1 MRIVFTSDCH
11 GKLTKIPALPDG
23 DVFVMAGDILPNFT
37 RAPHM
42 DAIRQEHALREL
54 DSFFEKLPYKHVLL
68 VAGNHDWI
76 FEKNRGARK
85 SLKKIKYLEDEAIII
100 DGIKFYGSPWQ
111 PEFCD
116 WAFNLE
122 RKGKALRAAWDKIPE
137 DVDVLITHGPP
148 WGHLD
153 QIVPTDGTTVTKM
166 GRDSEHL
173 GCELLADRVEKIK
186 PRIHVFGHIHG
197 SFGQKKVGDT
207 LFVNAALCDEAYQPV
222 NMPHAIDLEPRVK
235 PENAA

>member
-1 MRIVFTSDCH
+1 MKIVFTSDCH
-11 GKLTKIPALPDG
+11 GKLSKVPALPSG
-23 DVFVMAGDILPNFT
+23 DVFVMAGDVLPNFT
-37 RAPHM
+37 RAAHM

-54 DSFFEKLPYKHVLL
+54 DAFFEKLSYKHVLL

-76 FEKNRGARK
+76 FEKNRLARK
-85 SLKKIKYLEDEAIII
+85 ILRKITYLEDEAVMI

-122 RKGKALRAAWDKIPE
+122 RKGKALKAVWGKIPE

-153 QIVPTDGTTVTKM
+153 QIVPTEDGATTKM

-173 GCELLADRVEKIK
+173 GCELLAERVAITK
-186 PRIHVFGHIHG
+186 PRVHVFGHIHG
-197 SFGQKKVGDT
+197 SFGQKQVGET
-207 LFVNAALCDEAYQPV
+207 LFINAALCDESYKSV
-222 NMPHAIDLEPRVK
+222 NMPHVIDLEPRV
-235 PENAA
+235 PPTA